1 MIYSILFNQVKI
13 NEVPQMQGRKLRDEG
28 VNNTHCITLGTSTH
42 LGRIQE
48 MI

>member
-1 MIYSILFNQVKI
+1 MIYSILFNEVKI
-13 NEVPQMQGRKLRDEG
+13 NEVPQMQVLKLSDEE
-28 VNNTHCITLGTSTH
+28 VNNIHGITLGTSTH